1 MNHDVSS
8 ILVVEDNPATLSL
21 LFNLLDEAGFEVLI
35 SQDGENAITAAT
47 AVQPDMIL
55 LDVLMSGM
63 DGFETCQRLKTCPET
78 KDIPVIFMTALTK
91 TDDKVKGFELGAV
104 DYITK
109 PIEPEEVLM
118 RVKTHLMLQQLQ
130 RDLQIKN
137 RELHAALEREQE
149 LNKLKSRFISM
160 ASHEFRTPLA
170 TIRLSGDLVR
180 RYYAKSSQASIFEA
194 EIREELDVIDHAVTQ
209 MTATLDEV
217 LTLSTSEAGKIT
229 FSPVS
234 FDLCEFCQTIM
245 ARFTLMTAETHRFI
259 FQSTSKHLQIVADP
273 KLLDQILSNLLSN
286 AMKYSPPGSTILC
299 QLRAHER
306 QAILSVKDEGLG
318 IAPEDQRHLFEPFH
332 RGANVAHIQG
342 TGLGLSIVKQF
353 VELHGGAITVESQLE
368 IGTTFFI
375 TLPLRQEEA

>member
-21 LFNLLDEAGFEVLI
+21 LFNLLDEAGFEVLV
-35 SQDGENAITAAT
+35 SQDGENAITVAT
-47 AVQPDMIL
+47 TAQPDMIL

-63 DGFETCQRLKTCPET
+63 DGFETCQRLKACPET

-91 TDDKVKGFELGAV
+91 TVDKVKGFELGAV

-118 RVKTHLMLQQLQ
+118 RIKTHLMLQQLQ
-130 RDLQIKN
+130 CDLQIKN

-170 TIRLSGDLVR
+170 TIRLSGNLLG
-180 RYYAKSSQASIFEA
+180 RYYAKCPQAPDIERK
-194 EIREELDVIDHAVTQ
+194 IREELDVIDHSVTQ
-209 MTATLDEV
+209 MTVTLDEV
-217 LTLSTSEAGKIT
+217 LTLSTSEAGKMT

-234 FDLCEFCQTIM
+234 FDLREFCQTIM
-245 ARFTLMTAETHRFI
+245 TRFTLIAAKTHRLI
-259 FQSTSKHLQIVADP
+259 FQSANKHLQIVADP

-286 AMKYSPPGSTILC
+286 AMKYSPQGSTILC
-299 QLRAHER
+299 QLTEHER
-306 QAILSVKDEGLG
+306 QAIVSVKDEGMG
-318 IAPEDQRHLFEPFH
+318 ISAEDQQHLFEPFR
-332 RGANVAHIQG
+332 RGTNVKHIQG

-353 VELHGGAITVESQLE
+353 VELHGGTITVESQIE
-368 IGTTFFI
+368 VGTTFFI
-375 TLPLRQEEA
+375 TLPLRKEGA

>member
-21 LFNLLDEAGFEVLI
+21 LFNLLDEAGFEVLV
-35 SQDGENAITAAT
+35 SQDGETAIKAAKTA
-47 AVQPDMIL
+47 QPDMIL

-91 TDDKVKGFELGAV
+91 TIDKVKGFELGAV

-149 LNKLKSRFISM
+149 LHKLKSRFISM

-170 TIRLSGDLVR
+170 TIRLSGNLLK
-180 RYYAKSSQASIFEA
+180 RYYAKYPKASDIEGKI
-194 EIREELDVIDHAVTQ
+194 EEELDVIDHSVTQ
-209 MTATLDEV
+209 MTTTLDEV

-234 FDLCEFCQTIM
+234 FDLCEFCQTII
-245 ARFTLMTAETHRFI
+245 ARFTLMTAETHRLI
-259 FQSTSKHLQIVADP
+259 FQSESKHFQIVADP

-286 AMKYSPPGSTILC
+286 AMKYSPQGSTIIC
-299 QLRAHER
+299 QLIEHER
-306 QAILSVKDEGLG
+306 QAILSVKDEGMG
-318 IAPEDQRHLFEPFH
+318 ISPKDQPHLFEPFY
-332 RGANVAHIQG
+332 RGTNVTHIQG

-353 VELHGGAITVESQLE
+353 VELHGGTITVESQLE
-368 IGTTFFI
+368 VGTTFFI
-375 TLPLRQEEA
+375 TLPLCQGEA